1 MVSQDLNYL
10 HLSADNVAFL
20 LNNGAT
26 YWYSHAIGLAEYF
39 ISSYY
44 WPTKYDHFFTSFPFS
59 FIGMP
64 LPFSPLYKAKTPV
77 LALLLCAQALRS
89 LAMIHAS
96 VSFSHVVKAVKH
108 DDHTLITHGVYA

>member
-1 MVSQDLNYL
+1 MVSHRLCCIDVAAN
-10 HLSADNVAFL
+10 NVAFL

-44 WPTKYDHFFTSFPFS
+44 WPTKYDHFLTSFPFS

-64 LPFSPLYKAKTPV
+64 LRFSPLYTAKMTV
-77 LALLLCAQALRS
+77 LGLLLCAQALRS

>member
-1 MVSQDLNYL
+1 MVCHN
-10 HLSADNVAFL
+10 LSHIDVIVDTVAFL

-44 WPTKYDHFFTSFPFS
+44 WPSKYDHFLTSFPFS
-59 FIGMP
+59 LIGMP
-64 LPFSPLYKAKTPV
+64 LLYSPRYRAKTTV
-77 LALLLCAQALRS
+77 LVFLLCAQALRS